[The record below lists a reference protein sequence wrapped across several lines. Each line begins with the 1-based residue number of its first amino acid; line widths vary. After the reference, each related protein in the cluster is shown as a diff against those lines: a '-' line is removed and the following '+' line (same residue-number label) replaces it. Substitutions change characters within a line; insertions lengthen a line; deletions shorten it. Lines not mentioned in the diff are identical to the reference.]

1 MAFRN
6 TLSAKAKV
14 PKIAK
19 VRKEAKT
26 AKNEKV
32 KDQAMDLTPP
42 REKGEKKERTK
53 ERVSMTLKVTLLHQP
68 TDELSQRNRGSIR

>member
-1 MAFRN
+1 MVFRN

-19 VRKEAKT
+19 VRREAKT

-42 REKGEKKERTK
+42 RERPGGRMEKQR
-53 ERVSMTLKVTLLHQP
+53 ERVSMTLKETLIRQQTVVRL
-68 TDELSQRNRGSIR
+68 QR